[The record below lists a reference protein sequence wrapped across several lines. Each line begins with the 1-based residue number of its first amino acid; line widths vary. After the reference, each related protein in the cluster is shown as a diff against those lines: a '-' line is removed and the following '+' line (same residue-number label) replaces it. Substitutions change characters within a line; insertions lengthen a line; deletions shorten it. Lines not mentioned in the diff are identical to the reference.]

1 MNVRRHFF
9 FLLWIV
15 LLSAEAATLRSQ
27 APLPPT
33 PATAPLTHPG
43 DIYKQAM
50 HPLDLVRSSFDNW
63 SDAELGALSVAMRV
77 ARQACVE
84 SKPEAYSGEDL
95 YELARLCSLGQQW
108 GAANTIALQYIASGA
123 EAHRT
128 QAYILS
134 MNSLMRAGDTI
145 AAIWSARLFLYQRKS
160 EKLV

>member
-1 MNVRRHFF
+1 
-9 FLLWIV
+9 
-15 LLSAEAATLRSQ
+15 
-27 APLPPT
+27 
-33 PATAPLTHPG
+33 
-43 DIYKQAM
+43 M